1 MDEPIP
7 DNLLNS
13 SMLRLR
19 KPAGASIGRVHSILV
34 MRKTDGYCSMSRGRM
49 ITGIKW
55 KVN

>member
-34 MRKTDGYCSMSRGRM
+34 MRKTDGYCSISNGRM